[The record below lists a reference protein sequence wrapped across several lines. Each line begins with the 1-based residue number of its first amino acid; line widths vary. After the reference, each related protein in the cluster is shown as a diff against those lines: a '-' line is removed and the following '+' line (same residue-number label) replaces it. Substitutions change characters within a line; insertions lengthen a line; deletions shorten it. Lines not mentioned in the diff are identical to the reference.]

1 MFDIS
6 FAKLFVLGI
15 VALIVLG
22 PEKLTA
28 VARVAGIMLGRTQ
41 RFVANVKA
49 EMHQQLEETGLNKI
63 QLDVQQSAQNMREGL
78 QTALSEMQ
86 QSLEEANQA
95 YLTEK
100 EKIQNLTT
108 AQNQDKTNLTTE
120 QQQLEQDLSLKHN
133 THD

>member
-22 PEKLTA
+22 PEKLTT

-63 QLDVQQSAQNMREGL
+63 QLDVQQSAQNMRDGL

-86 QSLEEANQA
+86 QSLEEANQD

-100 EKIQNLTT
+100 EKIQNLLTE
-108 AQNQDKTNLTTE
+108 QNQDKTNLTTE
-120 QQQLEQDLSLKHN
+120 QQQPEQDISLKHN

>member
-1 MFDIS
+1 VFDIS
-6 FAKLFVLGI
+6 FAKLFVLGM

-22 PEKLTA
+22 PEKLTT
-28 VARVAGIMLGRTQ
+28 VARIAGIMLGRTQ

-63 QLDVQQSAQNMREGL
+63 QLDVQQSAQNMRDGL

-95 YLTEK
+95 YLVEK
-100 EKIQNLTT
+100 EKTQNLTT
-108 AQNQDKTNLTTE
+108 EPHPDKTNLTTE
-120 QQQLEQDLSLKHN
+120 QQQPEQDIPLKHN

>member
-22 PEKLTA
+22 PEKLTT
-28 VARVAGIMLGRTQ
+28 VARIAGIMLGRTQ

-63 QLDVQQSAQNMREGL
+63 QLDVQQSAQNMRDGL

-86 QSLEEANQA
+86 QSLEEANQD

-100 EKIQNLTT
+100 EKIQNLLTE
-108 AQNQDKTNLTTE
+108 QNQDKTNITTE
-120 QQQLEQDLSLKHN
+120 QQQPEQDISLKHN